1 MYHTPHTH
9 SSVVEIGLFREPKAE
24 KRKDG
29 ATYWAGSGGGTTY
42 KLPPGDFG
50 ERLRY
55 VGYPAEMVER
65 MGERWSTEHSGS
77 SARTG
82 S

>member
-42 KLPPGDFG
+42 KLPPGDS
-50 ERLRY
+50 R
-55 VGYPAEMVER
+55 A
-65 MGERWSTEHSGS
+65 
-77 SARTG
+77 SACATSATPTR
-82 S
+82 

>member
-9 SSVVEIGLFREPKAE
+9 TSVVEIGLFREPKAE

-42 KLPPGDFG
+42 KLPPGDFD

-55 VGYPAEMVER
+55 VGYPDEMIER
-65 MGERWSTEHSGS
+65 MKDAWSPRAAAS
-77 SARTG
+77 
-82 S
+82 